1 MKLHF
6 RTIEKYLKWLLLGWK
21 SSRNIWRKLGCYS
34 DRSTSLP
41 ILSCHNLYLREIFWE
56 KKKEGRIIFFLEV
69 FLFFLTV
76 QHTPLVLMAPHWRGD
91 NNYTTISTAC
101 FEHSPFSEFCL
112 TFNSRTEHSLDCL
125 LWLLV
130 TGNNVSSN
138 PVNIE
143 VCLKFHD
150 CCC

>member
-56 KKKEGRIIFFLEV
+56 KKEGRIIFFLKV
-69 FLFFLTV
+69 FFFIVALLFVAVFHSLPNTDG
-76 QHTPLVLMAPHWRGD
+76 PSLKRGWQPGSQQCGLGRALSHRKQQSRPRL
-91 NNYTTISTAC
+91 STAAS
-101 FEHSPFSEFCL
+101 HRWKPS
-112 TFNSRTEHSLDCL
+112 
-125 LWLLV
+125 V
-130 TGNNVSSN
+130 N
-138 PVNIE
+138 PVYTKAWF
-143 VCLKFHD
+143 KFND
-150 CCC
+150 CCS